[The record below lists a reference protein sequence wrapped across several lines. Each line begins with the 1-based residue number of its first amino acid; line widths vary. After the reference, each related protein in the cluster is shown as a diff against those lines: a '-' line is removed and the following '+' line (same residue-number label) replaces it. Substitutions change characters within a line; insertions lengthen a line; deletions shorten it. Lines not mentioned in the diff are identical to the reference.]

1 MYSFCVFVCKCR
13 CLLMIATTLLLI
25 LGWWPVWKRSLAN
38 YQPWRL
44 IWRGFRLPT
53 FRFNGEFVFVRL
65 YDQIE
70 SYLAKAKR
78 IQIILKTDFKG
89 KFVYIQLLKCAIPLL
104 SIRTKHV
111 QLGFSKVS
119 DSILATG
126 GIVWGQGEN
135 FLGQGRNCLAV
146 GRICLCNI
154 NI

>member
-1 MYSFCVFVCKCR
+1 M
-13 CLLMIATTLLLI
+13 
-25 LGWWPVWKRSLAN
+25 
-38 YQPWRL
+38 
-44 IWRGFRLPT
+44 
-53 FRFNGEFVFVRL
+53 FVRL

-126 GIVWGQGEN
+126 GIVWGRERIFWGRGEIVWRWGE
-135 FLGQGRNCLAV
+135 FACVISTYKRYFGAPHQ
-146 GRICLCNI
+146 
-154 NI
+154 

>member
-1 MYSFCVFVCKCR
+1 M
-13 CLLMIATTLLLI
+13 
-25 LGWWPVWKRSLAN
+25 
-38 YQPWRL
+38 
-44 IWRGFRLPT
+44 
-53 FRFNGEFVFVRL
+53 FVRL

-119 DSILATG
+119 DGILATG

-135 FLGQGRNCLAV
+135 FLGQGEKLFGGGENLLV
-146 GRICLCNI
+146 
-154 NI
+154 